1 MTPER
6 PILATMPNEIQPT
19 RQYSER
25 EVRLILK
32 TAVEMQQQRADR
44 AGELAGGMSLVEL
57 EQVAVEAGLDPAM
70 VRRAAAQLDT
80 VGPPPEHSAFLG
92 GPTHIVIERVVDVA
106 IDPVRFDE
114 LLDVVRAVT
123 HEVGE
128 VSSVGRQFGWKGRM
142 DGAKTE
148 ANVSAGD
155 RRSTIRIRVELD
167 EVALGHF
174 MLKGTLFGIGGG
186 LMGAAVA
193 ATMTA
198 LGPLGFGVGAAILGT
213 GYVWS
218 RIGFG
223 RATVRYRERANE
235 LIDAL
240 AARAAE
246 IARGY

>member
-1 MTPER
+1 
-6 PILATMPNEIQPT
+6 MPNEIEPT

-57 EQVAVEAGLDPAM
+57 EQVAVEAGLDPAY
-70 VRRAAAQLDT
+70 VRRAAAQLNT
-80 VGPPPEHSAFLG
+80 VGPSAEHSVFLG
-92 GPTHIVIERVVDVA
+92 GPTHIVIERLVDVA
-106 IDPVRFDE
+106 IDPTRFDQ

-128 VSSVGRQFGWKGRM
+128 VSTVGRQFGWKGRM

-155 RRSTIRIRVELD
+155 QRSTIRIRVELD
-167 EVALGHF
+167 ELALGQF

-186 LMGAAVA
+186 LIGTALAVS
-193 ATMTA
+193 A
-198 LGPLGFGVGAAILGT
+198 LGPIALGIGAAILGT
-213 GYVWS
+213 GYGWA
-218 RIGFG
+218 RTGFRG
-223 RATVRYRERANE
+223 AAARYRARANE

-240 AARAAE
+240 VVRAHE
-246 IARGY
+246 IAGETRPA